1 YRQQIENIQ
10 KDIHIHLIFLRGI
23 LMNLTIDTEQE
34 HDRTV
39 LFLSGELDIYTA
51 PNLKEKLVPLVEQ
64 KDAMVEIDMDE
75 VNYMDSTGIGVFI
88 HALKT
93 AKQSGSKMKLTNLQ
107 EKTMRLFEITGL
119 DEVLDINSSIRGGN

>member
-1 YRQQIENIQ
+1 
-10 KDIHIHLIFLRGI
+10 
-23 LMNLTIDTEQE
+23 MNLTIDTEQE

-107 EKTMRLFEITGL
+107 EKTLRLFEITGL

>member
-1 YRQQIENIQ
+1 
-10 KDIHIHLIFLRGI
+10 
-23 LMNLTIDTEQE
+23 MNLTIDTEQE

-51 PNLKEKLVPLVEQ
+51 PDLKEKLVPLVEQ
-64 KDAMVEIDMDE
+64 ENAMVEIDMDE

-93 AKQSGSKMKLTNLQ
+93 AKQSGSKLKLTNLQ
-107 EKTMRLFEITGL
+107 EKTLRLFEITGL